1 MRTSLQEQRVLLPGL
16 MDFRDLISDVFR
28 TLWAHKLRTALTMF
42 GIGWGVVSIVLM
54 VAAGEGL
61 RVGQKKQM
69 ENMGKDIIIVF
80 AGRTSMQAGGMR
92 AGRRIRWEDTDVAQV
107 KAESPN
113 CKYVLPELGNTLR
126 IRSQFNNA
134 SLMVSGSYPEFAEV
148 RSLTVAQGRFY
159 DWDDMNQTRRVA
171 FLGSDAAKQL
181 FPGRNPLG
189 ETILL
194 ADRPYTVVGVMKK
207 KDQDSSY
214 DGFDVNKI
222 FVPYSAAR
230 QDFPNKPPDDSHSLD
245 HLLIV
250 PASLE
255 AHMDCKHE
263 FRAALGRIYDF
274 DPLDK
279 EAAGTWDTVEDAKQ
293 FQKMTDGMKY
303 FLGAVGITTLLL
315 GAIGVMNVM
324 LVAVRERTREIG
336 VRKAVGARARSI
348 MMQFFLET
356 LIIVFMSGGGG
367 LLFAFGF
374 CALIDLAPM
383 PPFFA
388 GLLPT
393 WGSGLL
399 STGLLGVIA
408 LLAAMY
414 PASEAARID
423 PIEALR
429 FEAGG

>member
-1 MRTSLQEQRVLLPGL
+1 
-16 MDFRDLISDVFR
+16 MDFRDLIFDVFR

-107 KAESPN
+107 KNESPN

-134 SLMVSGSYPEFAEV
+134 SLMVSGSYPEFADV

-159 DWDDMNQTRRVA
+159 DWDDMSQTRRVA

-250 PASLE
+250 PASVE

-263 FRAALGRIYDF
+263 FRAALGHIYDF

-356 LIIVFMSGGGG
+356 LIIVFMSGGLG
-367 LLFAFGF
+367 LMFAFGF

>member
-1 MRTSLQEQRVLLPGL
+1 

-42 GIGWGVVSIVLM
+42 GIAWGVVSIVLM

-61 RVGQKKQM
+61 RVGQKKQT
-69 ENMGKDIIIVF
+69 ENLGKDIMIVF
-80 AGRTSMQAGGMR
+80 SGRTSMQAGGER
-92 AGRRIRWEDTDVAQV
+92 AGRRIRWEDNDIPQI
-107 KAESPN
+107 KADSPN
-113 CKYVLPELGNTLR
+113 CKYVLPELGNTER
-126 IRSQFNNA
+126 IRSQYNNA
-134 SLMVSGSYPEFAEV
+134 SLTVTGSYPEFAEV
-148 RSLTVAQGRFY
+148 RSLTVDQGRFY
-159 DWDDMNQTRRVA
+159 DWDDINQTRRVA
-171 FLGSDAAKQL
+171 FLGSDTAKQL
-181 FPGRNPLG
+181 FPGRSSLG
-189 ETILL
+189 ETILIGNT
-194 ADRPYTVVGVMKK
+194 PYTVIGVMKK

-214 DGFDVNKI
+214 DGFDINKV
-222 FVPYSAAR
+222 FVPYTTAR

-250 PASLE
+250 PNSLD
-255 AHMDCKHE
+255 AHLDCKHE
-263 FRAALGRIYDF
+263 FRAALGRIHNF

-279 EAAGTWDTVEDAKQ
+279 EAASIWDTVEDAKE

-303 FLGAVGITTLLL
+303 FLGAVGVTTLLL

-336 VRKAVGARARSI
+336 VRKAVGARAQSI
-348 MMQFFLET
+348 LMQFFLET
-356 LIIVFMSGGGG
+356 CIIVFLSGGGG
-367 LLFAFGF
+367 LLVAFGF

-399 STGLLGVIA
+399 STGLLGIIA
-408 LLAAMY
+408 VGAAMY

-429 FEAGG
+429 YEAGG

>member
-1 MRTSLQEQRVLLPGL
+1 

-92 AGRRIRWEDTDVAQV
+92 AGRRIRWEDTDVSQV
-107 KAESPN
+107 KADSPN

-393 WGSGLL
+393 CGSGLL

>member
-1 MRTSLQEQRVLLPGL
+1 
-16 MDFRDLISDVFR
+16 MDFRDLIFDVFR

-92 AGRRIRWEDTDVAQV
+92 AGRRIRWEDTDVSQV
-107 KAESPN
+107 KNESPN

>member
-1 MRTSLQEQRVLLPGL
+1 MN
-16 MDFRDLISDVFR
+16 FRDLISDVFR

-92 AGRRIRWEDTDVAQV
+92 AGRRIRWEDTDVSQV

-250 PASLE
+250 PTSLE

-348 MMQFFLET
+348 LMQFFLET
-356 LIIVFMSGGGG
+356 MIIVFLSGGGG

-374 CALIDLAPM
+374 CALINLAPM

-393 WGSGLL
+393 LGSGLL

>member
-1 MRTSLQEQRVLLPGL
+1 

-69 ENMGKDIIIVF
+69 ENLGKDIIIVF

-92 AGRRIRWEDTDVAQV
+92 AGRRIRWEDTDIPQV
-107 KAESPN
+107 KNESPN

-134 SLMVSGSYPEFAEV
+134 SLTVSGSYPEFAEV
-148 RSLTVAQGRFY
+148 RSLTVASGRFY
-159 DWDDMNQTRRVA
+159 DWNDVNQTRRVA

-181 FPGRNPLG
+181 FPGRDPMG
-189 ETILL
+189 QTILL

-214 DGFDVNKI
+214 DGFDINKV

-230 QDFPNKPPDDSHSLD
+230 EDFPNKPPDTSHSLD
-245 HLLIV
+245 RLLIV
-250 PASLE
+250 PNSLE

-263 FRAALGRIYDF
+263 FRGALGRIYGF

-303 FLGAVGITTLLL
+303 FLGAVGITTLFL

-336 VRKAVGARARSI
+336 VRKAVGAPARSI
-348 MMQFFLET
+348 LMQFFLET
-356 LIIVFMSGGGG
+356 MIIVFMSGGGG

-374 CALIDLAPM
+374 CALINLAPM

-399 STGLLGVIA
+399 SAGLLGLIA